1 MDNTSWNLLLQIPV
15 AGVLVIVVILFL
27 RHLKD
32 LSSGYIDAM
41 NKQSSAHTS
50 AAAEQA
56 RAYANAQVEQAR
68 ITAAAQKE
76 QTNLFMGAIQN
87 QREEN
92 NKVVQELAE
101 NVKQLGLLISNSL
114 TRMESVLGRKRNGN
128 Q

>member
-1 MDNTSWNLLLQIPV
+1 MDGTSWNLLLQIPV

-32 LSSGYIDAM
+32 LSGAYMDAM
-41 NKQSSAHTS
+41 NKQSTAHTT
-50 AAAEQA
+50 AAYEQA
-56 RAYANAQVEQAR
+56 HAYAAVQVEQAR

-76 QTNLFMGAIQN
+76 QTDLFMGAIQN

-101 NVKQLGLLISNSL
+101 NVKQLGLLLSNSL
-114 TRMESVLGRKRNGN
+114 TRMESVVNRKRTGN
-128 Q
+128 